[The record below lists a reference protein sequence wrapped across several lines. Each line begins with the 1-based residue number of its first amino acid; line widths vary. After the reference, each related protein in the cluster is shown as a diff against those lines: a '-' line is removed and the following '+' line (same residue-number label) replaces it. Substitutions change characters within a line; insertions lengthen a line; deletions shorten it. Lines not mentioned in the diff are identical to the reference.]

1 MPSIALATASKLT
14 ATSPPVVLEF
24 HSRTVYMDPK
34 VTFVVPCYK
43 LAHLLS
49 ECVTS
54 ILQQTY
60 TDFELLI
67 MDDCSPDNTPE
78 IAASFADP
86 RVKHIRNPR
95 NLGHL
100 QNYNKG
106 IAAARGEYVWLISAD
121 DTLRRRYALERYVQ
135 LLDKHPNVGYV
146 FSPAVRLR
154 DGQEWGTL
162 AYSICWHKDEI
173 FDGRK
178 WLTQLIQRNRV
189 VAASAMARKECY
201 EKLSA
206 FPLNLPWNGD
216 WYLWCLFALYSD
228 VGYFAEPMVCYREH
242 DLNITH
248 SLLADAL
255 SHCTSADIAMP
266 WIIKPIAE
274 RAGFPLLAQECVRSA
289 AREYVRRI
297 KSDSELSAQVLSE
310 RWLDQN
316 STNSQEKACMRALI
330 DEQLGIADKQ
340 SILPAAFQNALLPT
354 HPAD

>member
-1 MPSIALATASKLT
+1 
-14 ATSPPVVLEF
+14 
-24 HSRTVYMDPK
+24 MDPK

-49 ECVTS
+49 ECVSS
-54 ILQQTY
+54 ILDQTY
-60 TDFELLI
+60 SDFELLI
-67 MDDCSPDNTPE
+67 MDDCSPDNTPK

-86 RVKHIRNPR
+86 RIKHIRNPH

-106 IAAARGEYVWLISAD
+106 IATARGKYVWLISAD
-121 DTLRRRYALERYVQ
+121 DTLRRRHALERYVQ
-135 LLDKHPNVGYV
+135 LLDKHPKVGYV

-162 AYSICWHKDEI
+162 PYSICWHKDDI

-178 WLTQLIQRNRV
+178 WLAKLIQRNRI

-201 EKLSA
+201 EKLSI
-206 FPLNLPWNGD
+206 FPINLPWNGD

-248 SLLADAL
+248 RLLAEAL
-255 SHCTSADIAMP
+255 THCTLADIAMP
-266 WIIKPIAE
+266 WIIKPVAE
-274 RAGFPLLAQECVRSA
+274 RAGFPSLAQECVRSA
-289 AREYVRRI
+289 ARAYIRRI
-297 KSDSELSAQVLSE
+297 KSGNELSAEVQLEEWLTQIGVAPREQASVRAFVHQQLSV
-310 RWLDQN
+310 
-316 STNSQEKACMRALI
+316 A
-330 DEQLGIADKQ
+330 GPGGP
-340 SILPAAFQNALLPT
+340 SIPSLAG
-354 HPAD
+354 D

>member
-1 MPSIALATASKLT
+1 M
-14 ATSPPVVLEF
+14 
-24 HSRTVYMDPK
+24 HPK

-49 ECVTS
+49 ECVSS
-54 ILQQTY
+54 ILGQTY

-67 MDDCSPDNTPE
+67 MDDCSPDNTSE
-78 IAASFADP
+78 IAASFTDP
-86 RVKHIRNPR
+86 RVKYIRNPR

-106 IAAARGEYVWLISAD
+106 IAVARGKYVWLISAD
-121 DTLRRRYALERYVQ
+121 DTLRRPYALERYVQ
-135 LLDKHPNVGYV
+135 VLDKHPNVGYV

-162 AYSICWHKDEI
+162 DYSICWHKDDI

-178 WLTQLIQRNRV
+178 WLAKLIQRNRI

-201 EKLSA
+201 EKLST

-255 SHCTSADIAMP
+255 NHCTSADIAMP

-274 RAGFPLLAQECVRSA
+274 RAGFSSLAQECLQTA
-289 AREYVRRI
+289 AREYVRRL
-297 KSDSELSAQVLSE
+297 KFSGELSSHVPLE

-316 STNSQEKACMRALI
+316 GADSQDKACVHALV
-330 DEQLGIADKQ
+330 DEQLYSADKPN
-340 SILPAAFQNALLPT
+340 ILPGPFHNGLLPT
-354 HPAD
+354 PPAD

>member
-1 MPSIALATASKLT
+1 
-14 ATSPPVVLEF
+14 
-24 HSRTVYMDPK
+24 MDPK

-49 ECVTS
+49 ECVAS
-54 ILQQTY
+54 ILNQTY

-67 MDDCSPDNTPE
+67 MDDCSPDNTAE
-78 IAASFADP
+78 IAASFNDS
-86 RVKHIRNPR
+86 RVKHLRNRR

-106 IAAARGEYVWLISAD
+106 IATARGKYVWLISAD

-135 LLDKHPNVGYV
+135 LLEKNSNVGYV

-162 AYSICWHKDEI
+162 PYSICSHKDEI
-173 FDGRK
+173 FDGRD
-178 WLTQLIQRNRV
+178 WLAQLIRRNRI

-201 EKLSA
+201 EKLSV

-248 SLLADAL
+248 TLLANAS
-255 SHCTSADIAMP
+255 SHCTAADIAMP

-274 RAGFPLLAQECVRSA
+274 RAGFPSLAQECIRSA
-289 AREYVRRI
+289 AHEYARRI
-297 KSDSELSAQVLSE
+297 KSNNPLSAEHQLE
-310 RWLDQN
+310 KWLDQN
-316 STNSQEKACMRALI
+316 GANSQEKACVRALV
-330 DEQLGIADKQ
+330 DEQLGIADKHA
-340 SILPAAFQNALLPT
+340 ILPVAFHNAPST
-354 HPAD
+354 HPLD